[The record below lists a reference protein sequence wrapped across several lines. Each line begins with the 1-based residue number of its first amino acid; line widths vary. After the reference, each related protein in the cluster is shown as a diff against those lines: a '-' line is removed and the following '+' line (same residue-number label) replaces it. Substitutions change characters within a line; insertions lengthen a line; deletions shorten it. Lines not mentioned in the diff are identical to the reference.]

1 MNTGRKHFTI
11 RHWYITIKRFVK
23 NFLQDILMKC
33 FAVSFIWQFSSGL
46 RRFCPAN
53 PTNVISDWRR
63 AFSVWKREK
72 KDKKAFVRFVCYT
85 HDADRWK
92 SIKMN
97 TIYISPV
104 IRPISFVSFLSLLLG
119 FSIVID
125 ILFISPSMI
134 KKIIDSEVFILE
146 SFPILFGLVLG
157 FLFIY

>member
-1 MNTGRKHFTI
+1 
-11 RHWYITIKRFVK
+11 
-23 NFLQDILMKC
+23 
-33 FAVSFIWQFSSGL
+33 
-46 RRFCPAN
+46 
-53 PTNVISDWRR
+53 
-63 AFSVWKREK
+63 
-72 KDKKAFVRFVCYT
+72 
-85 HDADRWK
+85 
-92 SIKMN
+92 MN
-97 TIYISPV
+97 TIYSSPV